1 VKVRRPMP
9 RDPARVDAQLV
20 ASVRDCTNGADEAEI
35 RAALST
41 LSPAEEKRLQRLLR
55 DPPSSHL
62 GPFAWADL
70 ARGTDLQIAAAREL
84 SGYYEHPRDALAALV
99 TPARPQPPSGEPRRS
114 RTRAPRSKPATTER
128 AQELLGLFTYH
139 RDAPLVA
146 RSLGI
151 PRATLDAELE
161 ALGIRRKAY
170 RIARGTAA
178 QMPLAKAVAGPG
190 GAPVRRR
197 TPTPASP
204 PPPAPE
210 APRSPSEQQT
220 LKALLADLGPR
231 RALLGE
237 RLGASGGALL
247 ARLRAAGLER
257 EFALRERDLI
267 RALWSKHRG
276 SEARV
281 AAELRTTAEE
291 LREIAVERGIAREL
305 DSLRDRLRR
314 EALRRRWP
322 QERIEQLLHRRDE
335 LRELG
340 VLEGLEREVAVRA
353 GVIWTSLRGKRDA
366 LDLFAKKL
374 RLTRDDALRLQ
385 KLLHLS

>member
-1 VKVRRPMP
+1 MP
-9 RDPARVDAQLV
+9 RDPASVDAQLV
-20 ASVRDCTNGADEAEI
+20 ARVRDCTDGADETEI

-55 DPPSSHL
+55 DPPRSHL
-62 GPFAWADL
+62 SPFAWADL
-70 ARGTDLQIAAAREL
+70 ARGTDPQIAAAREL
-84 SGYYEHPRDALAALV
+84 SGYYALQVERDALAALV
-99 TPARPQPPSGEPRRS
+99 SAARPQPPVGQERRA
-114 RTRAPRSKPATTER
+114 RTRAPKSKPATTER
-128 AQELLGLFTYH
+128 AQELLGLFAYH

-146 RSLGI
+146 RSLGV
-151 PRATLDAELE
+151 PLAALDAELE
-161 ALGIRRKAY
+161 SLGIRRKAY
-170 RIARGTAA
+170 RIARGTDA
-178 QMPLAKAVAGPG
+178 QMPLAKAAAGPG

-197 TPTPASP
+197 TRTPAP
-204 PPPAPE
+204 PPPPTPE
-210 APRSPSEQQT
+210 EPRSPSEQQT
-220 LKALLADLGPR
+220 LKALLAEVGPR
-231 RALLGE
+231 RDLLGE
-237 RLGASGGALL
+237 RLGVSGGALL

-281 AAELRTTAEE
+281 AAELRTTPQE
-291 LREIAVERGIAREL
+291 LREIAVQRGIAREL
-305 DSLRDRLRR
+305 DSLRDRMRR

-335 LRELG
+335 LSELG

-374 RLTRDDALRLQ
+374 HLTREDALRLQ